1 MTHVLVLLLALLI
14 GVVAGLRSL
23 TAPAVVSWAA
33 FLGWINLH
41 GTWASW
47 MGNFVTVVIVSVLA
61 VAELVNDKRPK
72 TPPRTVT
79 PVFAVRIILGAF
91 AGAVIGTAWGYRWGG
106 LGAGVIGAV
115 LGTMGGY
122 QARTR
127 LVAPVAATTCRSRC
141 SRIRSRC
148 WAGLPSSP
156 PRRPYDT
163 ALRRDRLCRRLG
175 GPPWIG
181 RWCSAEGRAALLMRA
196 PIAEPRWVGAE
207 IACLACGLD
216 STPNRHQRL
225 FETQ

>member
-122 QARTR
+122 QATYEAGGCPWRPR
-127 LVAPVAATTCRSRC
+127 PADRAARGFGRGVGRVCH
-141 SRIRSRC
+141 
-148 WAGLPSSP
+148 
-156 PRRPYDT
+156 RR
-163 ALRRDRLCRRLG
+163 RRG
-175 GPPWIG
+175 GPMTPHFDAIVY
-181 RWCSAEGRAALLMRA
+181 AAGS
-196 PIAEPRWVGAE
+196 VGHP
-207 IACLACGLD
+207 G
-216 STPNRHQRL
+216 
-225 FETQ
+225 